1 MILSLCRGL
10 LRFAFCSSGLG
21 FSASGN
27 MWKRIDFAQLFCV
40 SLLRSTTRT
49 LRSLQIWVCHSV
61 LKGFGCFSSGWQR
74 SFLRWLFTDSFTDS
88 QAGRLRHKTCC
99 TRVKVRTL
107 SFLENILIVWVDL
120 EVILVLHIL
129 HEVALSHYLLGII
142 ILLQLLTAAV
152 CLVRP
157 ILNFNRM
164 ILSRIYISAKL
175 LRWQAVLIG
184 AILHICALTVVVNPS
199 HELLRLRLLV
209 LVLELLRLWS
219 IKNSEMGVRLQRLSI
234 WIDACVLVIHIPY
247 TLGTSIVVQ
256 RALGWLNLWCCQVG
270 ERRWFVCSSCLK
282 IEWVWSVHILE
293 IYHPLSHVL
302 LAGFGHLILLDLPN
316 LAPRFARVLRRH
328 SFTESTIPYDDLG
341 LVRIQGSFLRFGSGR
356 VLAMWAFSL
365 IAKSC
370 LWNSLN
376 MFVLFLDS
384 LSFDL
389 RAHLLRLDSH
399 FILQRCLNVLFHN
412 VFRC

>member
-40 SLLRSTTRT
+40 SLLRSTTRI

-129 HEVALSHYLLGII
+129 HEVTLSHYLLGII

-164 ILSRIYISAKL
+164 ILSRIYISA
-175 LRWQAVLIG
+175 
-184 AILHICALTVVVNPS
+184 
-199 HELLRLRLLV
+199 
-209 LVLELLRLWS
+209 
-219 IKNSEMGVRLQRLSI
+219 
-234 WIDACVLVIHIPY
+234 
-247 TLGTSIVVQ
+247 
-256 RALGWLNLWCCQVG
+256 
-270 ERRWFVCSSCLK
+270 
-282 IEWVWSVHILE
+282 
-293 IYHPLSHVL
+293 
-302 LAGFGHLILLDLPN
+302 
-316 LAPRFARVLRRH
+316 
-328 SFTESTIPYDDLG
+328 
-341 LVRIQGSFLRFGSGR
+341 
-356 VLAMWAFSL
+356 
-365 IAKSC
+365 
-370 LWNSLN
+370 
-376 MFVLFLDS
+376 
-384 LSFDL
+384 
-389 RAHLLRLDSH
+389 
-399 FILQRCLNVLFHN
+399 
-412 VFRC
+412 